1 MYEDRKIE
9 ELFGS
14 PTLEYLKNKN
24 QGGVSNN
31 KGNTYENFF
40 AVYQLALLA
49 KAVIEDGKDIYFLSQ
64 VCSFVD
70 DLIIHYVNED
80 ILQHY
85 QLKNSPNINW
95 GTGAK
100 SICDDFRKQFQLNE
114 SISKKSELSLVVSSS
129 NLQSELHNK
138 MPEEIKNYSQ
148 VKHFHYDA
156 NLMKVINQEPEFKKA
171 VEYLCCF
178 DNPEQDKI
186 ECVVSVLLGAW
197 CSSDRSNTFVLNVL
211 KKAQNCNPSYVRS
224 FTGDKE
230 VDSDVKEI
238 LDRIE
243 FFTYRFSKGFLH
255 WKYRSGLDEGTLPYN
270 CATERFTKFQNLV
283 REKKPSSFD
292 ELESFL
298 I

>member
-1 MYEDRKIE
+1 MYEDSNIE
-9 ELFGS
+9 TLFG
-14 PTLEYLKNKN
+14 PATLKYLKNKN
-24 QGGVSNN
+24 QGVISNN

-49 KAVIEDGKDIYFLSQ
+49 KDVIEDSKNIYFLSQ

-70 DLIIHYVNED
+70 DLIINHINED
-80 ILQHY
+80 TLQHY

-95 GTGAK
+95 GTGGK

-114 SISKKSELSLVVSSS
+114 SISKKSEISLVVSFSA
-129 NLQSELHNK
+129 LQSELDNK
-138 MPEEIKNYSQ
+138 MPEDIKSYSQ
-148 VKHFHYDA
+148 VKHFHYDSS
-156 NLMKVINQEPEFKKA
+156 LIKVINQEPEFKKA

-186 ECVVSVLLGAW
+186 DCVASVLLGAW
-197 CSSDRSNTFVLNVL
+197 CSSDRSNVSVLNVL
-211 KKAQNCNPSYVRS
+211 EKAQNCNPSYVRS

-230 VDSDVKEI
+230 MDSDVKEI

-255 WKYRSGLDEGTLPYN
+255 WEYKSGLDEGTLPYS
-270 CATERFTKFQNLV
+270 CVTERFTKFQNLV
-283 REKKPSSFD
+283 REKRPRSFD